1 MSCFLEQ
8 YTGSKN
14 KIKVQLDLSDYVTK
28 SDLENLTDLS
38 KSKLA
43 RKTDLASLKL
53 DIDKLDVDKL
63 ERVPSS
69 LEKKSRQFGCW

>member
-63 ERVPSS
+63 EKVPSS
-69 LEKKSRQFGCW
+69 LEKKCRQFRCW

>member
-1 MSCFLEQ
+1 MSYFLEQ
-8 YTGSKN
+8 YTGSKI

-38 KSKLA
+38 KSKFA

-53 DIDKLDVDKL
+53 DIYK
-63 ERVPSS
+63 
-69 LEKKSRQFGCW
+69 

>member
-43 RKTDLASLKL
+43 RETDLASLKL

-63 ERVPSS
+63 EKVPSS
-69 LEKKSRQFGCW
+69 LEKKSRQFRC